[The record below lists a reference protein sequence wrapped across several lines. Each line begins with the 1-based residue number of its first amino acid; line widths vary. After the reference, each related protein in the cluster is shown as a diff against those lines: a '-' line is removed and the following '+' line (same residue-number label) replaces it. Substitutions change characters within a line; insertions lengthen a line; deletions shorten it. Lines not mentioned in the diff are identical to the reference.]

1 MRLRCLL
8 QVHDELI
15 SNLPEDEVAATL
27 PMLQH
32 VMQDVLLP
40 AVLLSVPRQPLG
52 RRWGRGVLMLN

>member
-15 SNLPEDEVAATL
+15 SKMPDDEVAATL

-32 VMQDVLLP
+32 VMQDALLP

-52 RRWGRGVLMLN
+52 RRLGRGVLMLN